1 MERESI
7 RVNWDRKEFRASPE
21 GKKYRQIGWEVIRVF
36 AICLLMVF
44 VLFRAEA
51 IAGGLSWLLGSMR
64 SVLLGLGFGYILSP
78 LDNNIRRYAYHFFL
92 RHNKSGKMTDEKAKK
107 RARVLGVSLSSLFGI
122 GLVITLLVLV
132 IPAFLNSISNISDV
146 VSSNLE
152 RLTLWLEE
160 HRENGG
166 MLMGIISKA
175 IDALRDWIEN
185 GLADWIAEFSG
196 KLVSMGMEIMSYL
209 LDFLISFFVAIYT
222 LLEKENFSRRA
233 KKILFS
239 FCKPATANQ
248 VLDVTRHSNKIFGDF
263 MSGKLIDS
271 LIIGLICFILMSI
284 LGIRYAVMVSVVIG
298 VTNIIP
304 FLGPFIGGVPC
315 AAIILLLSPREGII
329 FIIMFVILQ
338 QVDGNIIGPWILG
351 DRTGVSAF
359 WIICSLLFFRTLF
372 GLLGTGMSIVGMIV
386 GVPLFCVIEYLI
398 TRRVDDN
405 LKKKEMDPDEVD
417 FHEVAGYSEE
427 DGQFVML
434 PPEEEKASLRERIK
448 EYFDGVK
455 AKFRKLSGKKKG
467 KKE

>member
-1 MERESI
+1 MSRL
-7 RVNWDRKEFRASPE
+7 NWDRKEFRDSPE

-44 VLFRAEA
+44 VLFCAKD

-78 LDNNIRRYAYHFFL
+78 LDNNIRRYAYRFFL
-92 RHNKSGKMTDEKAKK
+92 KHNKKGKMTEEKAKK
-107 RARVLGVSLSSLFGI
+107 RARIVGVSLASLFGI
-122 GLVITLLVLV
+122 GLVITLLVLI

-146 VSSNLE
+146 VSSNLAQ
-152 RLTLWLEE
+152 LNGWLDA
-160 HRENGG
+160 HREGGG
-166 MLMGIISKA
+166 MLVSVVGKA
-175 IDALRDWIEN
+175 IEALQNWIEN
-185 GLADWIAEFSG
+185 GLSGWIAEFSG
-196 KLVSMGMEIMSYL
+196 TLVSMGMEIMAYL

-222 LLEKENFSRRA
+222 LLEKETFSRRA
-233 KKILFS
+233 KKMLFS
-239 FCKPATANQ
+239 CCKPATANK
-248 VLDVTRHSNKIFGDF
+248 VLDITRHSNEIFGDF
-263 MSGKLIDS
+263 MSGKLLDS
-271 LIIGLICFILMSI
+271 LIIGVICFILMSI

-329 FIIMFVILQ
+329 FIIMFIILQ

-359 WIICSLLFFRTLF
+359 WIICSLLFFRKLF

-398 TRRVDDN
+398 TRRVDDS
-405 LKKKEMDPDEVD
+405 LKTKEMDPEEVD
-417 FHEVAGYSEE
+417 FHKVSAYDTEAMK
-427 DGQFVML
+427 FVML
-434 PPEEEKASLRERIK
+434 PPEEEKASLRERIRDYFERLK
-448 EYFDGVK
+448 EH
-455 AKFRKLSGKKKG
+455 FRKIAKKK
-467 KKE
+467 KEKEK

>member
-1 MERESI
+1 M
-7 RVNWDRKEFRASPE
+7 NWDRKEFRDSPE

-44 VLFRAEA
+44 VLFRADA

-78 LDNNIRRYAYHFFL
+78 LDNNIRRYAYGFFL
-92 RHNKSGKMTDEKAKK
+92 KHNQKGKITEEKAKK
-107 RARVLGVSLSSLFGI
+107 RARIVGVSFASLFGI
-122 GLVITLLVLV
+122 GLVITLLVLI

-152 RLTLWLEE
+152 RLTTWLEE

-166 MLMGIISKA
+166 MLVAAVGKA
-175 IDALRDWIEN
+175 VAALRDWIEN
-185 GLADWIAEFSG
+185 GLSGWIAEFSG
-196 KLVSMGMEIMSYL
+196 KLVSMGMEIMAYL

-222 LLEKENFSRRA
+222 LLEKENFARRA
-233 KKILFS
+233 KKMLFS
-239 FCKPATANQ
+239 VCKPATANK
-248 VLDVTRHSNKIFGDF
+248 VLDITRHSNKIFGDF

-329 FIIMFVILQ
+329 FVIMFIILQ

-405 LKKKEMDPDEVD
+405 LKTKEMDPKEVD
-417 FHEVAGYSEE
+417 FHKVAGYDEE
-427 DGQFVML
+427 AGHFVML
-434 PPEEEKASLRERIK
+434 PPEEEKASLRERIRD
-448 EYFDGVK
+448 YFEGLK
-455 AKFRKLSGKKKG
+455 AHFQKITKKKKG
-467 KKE
+467 KEK